1 MSYSRP
7 CLAKQSSKNIQTF
20 GKQSRWQQALAVLR
34 GLSKKGSLPNVF
46 TYSAAIGAAG
56 RGKQWRSALGL
67 LLSMCQEAVLPDMFI
82 WSGLLATC
90 EPLGWEGSLQLFTS
104 AASVSTVVCNTAM
117 KGFSRHWPLT
127 LALAATMSSS
137 TLEPDITTLNTALTA
152 QVKGGRW
159 RQAVEMLLQSHTS
172 GEIPPDIVSVNVLLA
187 ICPSDL
193 DWRWALH
200 LLTWAKMR
208 LLQPDVISYSSS
220 ISAAA
225 NDARWTLALALLRE
239 AIMKHV
245 LPDLVMLNAAISA
258 CEKGFQWERA
268 LGLLAEVDRAHLP
281 PDVIS
286 FGAAAT
292 ACEKGGHWEGAW
304 SLLATMRSRSI
315 APDTVVCNAIIGALE
330 KGSCWKM
337 ALQLL
342 NSMQHGGP
350 TPDMVSYVATMA
362 ACDKAEHWEHALL
375 LLDEV
380 RQSSHVSTIQVAF
393 NICIS
398 ACERSRQGKAALA
411 LFDEMCD
418 TALHPDRHSFNSA
431 LRACQVAGAWRR
443 ALRLLLG
450 AEDGLGQD
458 LTGIAAVTGGKMDKL
473 RKKYPEH
480 VPVICVHSR
489 DATKQQKLI
498 VPFQTTSAAFQTI
511 AREKC
516 PWAMQGGE
524 VLLCNKGKVTDTM
537 EVPAQKTLQQLDSE
551 YRAPDGGMYF
561 TVEAAKGDV
570 QEAPT
575 GPQEFK
581 MDESVPQQES
591 GTQEKKKKAK
601 AKAKA
606 AMSEDR
612 KEDDIL
618 ERTRRIRKKH
628 PDRVPVLINQAAVPG
643 LPALDKKLLIP
654 DSMTCRDL
662 RKILPKHIGLADL
675 DLDWSKVIFQ
685 MAGQA
690 IGEDIEE
697 HELVSAVYTRC
708 VAPDDEGIMLS
719 LELRGQLDVGAGE
732 MQELQPPQDA
742 LSFSPPSAEEL
753 RVLELQLQE
762 VNVAFEEAK
771 KSQQLA
777 TAKLA
782 EQEERAR
789 AAEERALKAD
799 QELAMRCQVQ
809 RQEAEVFQSQ

>member
-1 MSYSRP
+1 MYV
-7 CLAKQSSKNIQTF
+7 CMYVCMYVHAMLKLLSSSLRLTF
-20 GKQSRWQQALAVLR
+20 G
-34 GLSKKGSLPNVF
+34 
-46 TYSAAIGAAG
+46 
-56 RGKQWRSALGL
+56 
-67 LLSMCQEAVLPDMFI
+67 
-82 WSGLLATC
+82 
-90 EPLGWEGSLQLFTS
+90 
-104 AASVSTVVCNTAM
+104 
-117 KGFSRHWPLT
+117 
-127 LALAATMSSS
+127 
-137 TLEPDITTLNTALTA
+137 
-152 QVKGGRW
+152 
-159 RQAVEMLLQSHTS
+159 
-172 GEIPPDIVSVNVLLA
+172 
-187 ICPSDL
+187 
-193 DWRWALH
+193 
-200 LLTWAKMR
+200 
-208 LLQPDVISYSSS
+208 
-220 ISAAA
+220 
-225 NDARWTLALALLRE
+225 
-239 AIMKHV
+239 
-245 LPDLVMLNAAISA
+245 
-258 CEKGFQWERA
+258 
-268 LGLLAEVDRAHLP
+268 
-281 PDVIS
+281 
-286 FGAAAT
+286 
-292 ACEKGGHWEGAW
+292 
-304 SLLATMRSRSI
+304 
-315 APDTVVCNAIIGALE
+315 
-330 KGSCWKM
+330 
-337 ALQLL
+337 
-342 NSMQHGGP
+342 
-350 TPDMVSYVATMA
+350 
-362 ACDKAEHWEHALL
+362 
-375 LLDEV
+375 
-380 RQSSHVSTIQVAF
+380 
-393 NICIS
+393 CIS
-398 ACERSRQGKAALA
+398 
-411 LFDEMCD
+411 
-418 TALHPDRHSFNSA
+418 SFA
-431 LRACQVAGAWRR
+431 M
-443 ALRLLLG
+443 
-450 AEDGLGQD
+450 E
-458 LTGIAAVTGGKMDKL
+458 GKMDKL

-782 EQEERAR
+782 EQEERAW

-799 QELAMRCQVQ
+799 QELAMQVFINCWLELSITPQKNCVTFHSPHKGCKSTARSLRCDAKCNDRKPRFSRVRSRRPNGIQHPMSPKNLNPILYITLCIYIYTQ
-809 RQEAEVFQSQ
+809 YMYK